1 MEGIG
6 LKGPTQKIVR
16 SRQHRYLELTIFYRT
31 TVMQR
36 PKRLFG
42 LEAFCIADAKAAMA
56 QRRLT

>member
-36 PKRLFG
+36 PKRLLGWKPFALQMPKLQWRSG
-42 LEAFCIADAKAAMA
+42 D
-56 QRRLT
+56 